1 MRGYLSLDIVCSS
14 KLTVFLEFRSRK
26 TVRFLEQIMSAD
38 KYRTY
43 FSAKWRLLFGMLD
56 VIVEANGWI
65 YSHFIE
71 IKSALND
78 STVLFF

>member
-1 MRGYLSLDIVCSS
+1 
-14 KLTVFLEFRSRK
+14 
-26 TVRFLEQIMSAD
+26 MSAD

-43 FSAKWRLLFGMLD
+43 FSAKWRLLFSMLD